1 MASENA
7 SQPAFGK
14 RLIDFSVRLVPRRF
28 RSDIPVVPVVR
39 LAGVIGVVTPL
50 RPGLLLSS
58 IAKSLER
65 AFSTPRAQAVALII
79 NSPGGSPSQSHLIFR
94 RIRQLADEKELPVLA
109 FVEDVGASG
118 GYMLACAA
126 DEIVCN
132 EFSIVGSIG
141 VVGATFGFTELMNK
155 VGIERRLYT
164 SGDRKAMLD
173 PFLPEKPDDVKRI
186 KAIQNEI
193 HENFIALV
201 KERRGSKL
209 KGSDKNLF
217 SGEFWI
223 AQKAIG
229 LGLADSV
236 GDLRSTLRQRFG
248 EKVHTPLI
256 SAERSLFGRR
266 LPGVNMG
273 DAFVQK
279 PGLADDLIS
288 ALEIR
293 AFWSRYGFSFP
304 PHALFGEGSGRKC
317 GRLCA
322 AGWPLALI
330 HIRPENAAFSTDPLS
345 VDIRSELPMP
355 TFLLSPL
362 VKWSLVALGGAMVVH
377 WAVKEARR
385 INEELEQAR
394 RVKAKITDA
403 ENRPT
408 LRRDPATGEYRL

>member
-1 MASENA
+1 MSTSANPP
-7 SQPAFGK
+7 PANPGK
-14 RLIDFSVRLVPRRF
+14 RMIDMCARLVPRRF
-28 RSDIPVVPVVR
+28 RTDIPVVPVVR
-39 LAGVIGVVTPL
+39 VTGVIGVVTPL
-50 RPGLLLSS
+50 RPGLLLST
-58 IAKSLER
+58 IARSLER
-65 AFSTPRAQAVALII
+65 AFDVPRARAVALAI

-94 RIRQLADEKELPVLA
+94 RIRQLADEKKLPVLV

-126 DEIVCN
+126 DEIMCN

-141 VVGATFGFTELMNK
+141 VVGASFGFHELMNK

-173 PFLPEKPDDVKRI
+173 PFLPEKPEDVKRI

-193 HENFIALV
+193 HETFIALV

-223 AQKAIG
+223 AQKAIE

-248 EKVHTPLI
+248 DKVHSPLI

-266 LPGVNMG
+266 LPGVNMV

-293 AFWSRYGFSFP
+293 AFWSRYG
-304 PHALFGEGSGRKC
+304 L
-317 GRLCA
+317 
-322 AGWPLALI
+322 
-330 HIRPENAAFSTDPLS
+330 
-345 VDIRSELPMP
+345 
-355 TFLLSPL
+355 
-362 VKWSLVALGGAMVVH
+362 
-377 WAVKEARR
+377 
-385 INEELEQAR
+385 
-394 RVKAKITDA
+394 
-403 ENRPT
+403 
-408 LRRDPATGEYRL
+408 